1 MTEAGSLT
9 ENEAGT
15 VRPMLASL
23 RRHPFDSP
31 DHLYELKWDG
41 IRALARVEGGRT
53 TLTDRNGR
61 DITQIF
67 PELSQIA
74 VQGKRN
80 GTVLDGEIVC
90 MDKEGRP
97 SFPLL
102 QERLTHSNGR
112 TGGRNGNA
120 RSNYNA
126 QANYIVFDVL
136 YLNGTSVM
144 NDPLHRRKALLHQ
157 LLSSTE
163 VVQPCAYIEREG
175 EAFFH
180 ATCQLGL
187 EGIVA
192 KEKSSLY
199 TPGKR
204 SSAWQKVKRWRECEF
219 TIGGYAFGGERGE
232 LFASLLLGLYNGQG
246 LLEYVG
252 SVGAGF
258 TRPQAKQVY
267 KSLTNKHTDVCPFN
281 VLPSMQKFLFW
292 CKPELVCQVQYGE
305 FSTDGKLRYPVYMTM
320 REDKAPPECTLQDAP
335 GWPEQLLYRA

>member
-1 MTEAGSLT
+1 MTTVGSLT
-9 ENEAGT
+9 ENSAAT

-41 IRALARVEGGRT
+41 IRALARVEGSRT

-61 DITQIF
+61 DITEMF
-67 PELSQIA
+67 PELSEIA

-102 QERLTHSNGR
+102 QERLNHRNGR
-112 TGGRNGNA
+112 TRTDRA
-120 RSNYNA
+120 NYRA

-136 YLNGTSVM
+136 YLNGMPVM
-144 NDPLHRRKALLHQ
+144 NEPLHRRKALLHQ
-157 LLSSTE
+157 YLSSSE

-175 EAFFH
+175 KAFFH

-204 SSAWQKVKRWRECEF
+204 SSAWEKVKRWRECEF

-232 LFASLLLGLYNGQG
+232 LFASLLLGLYNSQG
-246 LLEYVG
+246 ALEYVG

-258 TRPQAKQVY
+258 TKPQAKQVY
-267 KSLTNKHTDVCPFN
+267 SSLTNVHTDVCPFN

>member
-1 MTEAGSLT
+1 MATVGSLPDGSLT
-9 ENEAGT
+9 T

-23 RRHPFDSP
+23 ARHPFDSP
-31 DHLYELKWDG
+31 DCLYELKWDG
-41 IRALARVEGGRT
+41 IRALATVRGT
-53 TLTDRNGR
+53 DATITDRNGR
-61 DITQIF
+61 EITPVF
-67 PELSQIA
+67 PELAQIG
-74 VQGKRN
+74 VQGKHN

-90 MDKEGRP
+90 LDKEGRP

-102 QERLTHSNGR
+102 QERLAHPQT
-112 TGGRNGNA
+112 
-120 RSNYNA
+120 RSRDC

-136 YLNGTSVM
+136 YVNGKSVM
-144 NDPLHRRKALLHQ
+144 KEPLHRRKALLHQ
-157 LLSSTE
+157 LLPSSE

-199 TPGKR
+199 FPGQR
-204 SSAWQKVKRWRECEF
+204 SSDWKKIKRWRECEF
-219 TIGGYAFGGERGE
+219 AIGGYAFGGQRGE

-246 LLEYVG
+246 VLQYVG

-258 TRPQAKQVY
+258 TKPQAKEVY
-267 KSLTNKHTDVCPFN
+267 TALARRHTDTCPFS

-292 CKPELVCQVQYGE
+292 CRPELVCQVQYGE

-320 REDKAPPECTLQDAP
+320 REDKAPPDCTLQDAP
-335 GWPEQLLYRA
+335 GWPVELSERT

>member
-1 MTEAGSLT
+1 MAVTGSLT
-9 ENEAGT
+9 ENTATT

-23 RRHPFDSP
+23 RQHPFDSP

-41 IRALARVEGGRT
+41 IRALAKVEGGRT

-61 DITQIF
+61 DITHIF
-67 PELSQIA
+67 PELSQVA
-74 VQGKRN
+74 VQGKGN

-90 MDKEGRP
+90 MDKDGRP

-102 QERLTHSNGR
+102 QERLAQTNTR
-112 TGGRNGNA
+112 TRNA
-120 RSNYNA
+120 E
-126 QANYIVFDVL
+126 ANYIVFDIL
-136 YLNGTSVM
+136 YLNGASVM
-144 NDPLHRRKALLHQ
+144 NEPLHLRKALLNQ
-157 LLSSTE
+157 VLPSSE
-163 VVQPCAYIEREG
+163 LVQPCAYIEREG
-175 EAFFH
+175 KAFFH

-192 KEKSSLY
+192 KEKSSIY

-204 SSAWQKVKRWRECEF
+204 SLSWLKVKRWRECEF

-232 LFASLLLGLYNGQG
+232 LFASLLLGLYNNQG
-246 LLEYVG
+246 MLEYVG

-258 TRPQAKQVY
+258 TKPQAKQVY
-267 KSLTNKHTDVCPFN
+267 KSLSNRHTDVCPFN
-281 VLPSMQKFLFW
+281 IQPAMQKFLFW
-292 CKPELVCQVQYGE
+292 CRPELVCQVQYGE

-335 GWPEQLLYRA
+335 GWPAELSDRC